1 MAKAT
6 ARPKARKGKPDSVTA
21 AAALERA
28 RLKRMIQAKRDI
40 ARLAKELERAM
51 IRAYDATQ
59 ALAIEHSRATRIRR
73 AAEDGG
79 RRASK
84 DRRRGGHV
92 SRGR

>member
-6 ARPKARKGKPDSVTA
+6 ARPKARKGKPDKVTA

-59 ALAIEHSRATRIRR
+59 LLATNILEGRGYDVRPRM
-73 AAEDGG
+73 AAHEIGG
-79 RRASK
+79 PADDAGEK
-84 DRRRGGHV
+84 
-92 SRGR
+92 